1 LSGIIPGEKSG
12 RAGEPLIPGRKEGGE
27 KMMRVIRM
35 VTTRGNKPVS
45 ESYKMEQLYA
55 AAGSVFALPKYEQV
69 LAYLESGP
77 EPEPPD
83 CVKDTPGG
91 YYAVGRMISAN
102 GAPSVMIRTDGGREV
117 IVEPDRVL
125 VFFRTAT
132 RDASTE
138 AAREV
143 LEYLHQHTGDEI
155 CILEL
160 TDGRFI
166 SDADIAPEEVA

>member
-1 LSGIIPGEKSG
+1 
-12 RAGEPLIPGRKEGGE
+12 
-27 KMMRVIRM
+27 MRVVRM
-35 VTTRGNKPVS
+35 VTTGGNKPVS
-45 ESYKMEQLYA
+45 ESYKMEALYNA
-55 AAGSVFALPKYEQV
+55 ASSVFALPDYEQV
-69 LAYLESGP
+69 LAYLNGGP

-91 YYAVGRMISAN
+91 RYAVGRMISAN
-102 GAPSVMIRTDGGREV
+102 GAPSVRIITDGGREV

-125 VFFRTAT
+125 VFFRTGL
-132 RDASTE
+132 RDASSE

-143 LEYLHQHTGDEI
+143 LEHLHQHTIDEI

-166 SDADIAPEEVA
+166 SDADIAPEEI